1 MRPRVVLVFA
11 IVSIL
16 LGGALLVPAA
26 YARLINDSTEPG
38 SAAPTPEAAPLSP
51 PPPPTLAA
59 GPVSI
64 DLGPDSFVSWALL
77 DRESGEISGSKNIK
91 ATNSTESMIK
101 IWFVADYLR
110 QLGDKEPPEGLLR
123 FGSLAIR
130 DSDDDATNVIYR
142 AAGGEPSL
150 DRLITMCGLTE
161 TKKVI
166 PPNQRTVWWS
176 YTAMSARDAVRMG
189 ECVKSG
195 KAAGPKWT
203 KWVLDE
209 MTKVRGT
216 TAAKDQQLRRGGGRW
231 GIIDGLP
238 EELLAQGP
246 VGIKNGWTMI
256 YADMKWHINCLAV
269 ADDWVLAVL
278 MRYPHGK
285 GLDFGSAVCRSV
297 TEQLVTPQPGAV
309 LKVPQPLVPEQ
320 PPAQG

>member
-11 IVSIL
+11 IASIL
-16 LGGALLVPAA
+16 LGGVLLVPSA
-26 YARLINDSTEPG
+26 YARLINDGSGAADAPVLEPL
-38 SAAPTPEAAPLSP
+38 AA

-59 GPVSI
+59 GPVEI
-64 DLGPDSFVSWALL
+64 DLGSGNFVSWALL
-77 DRESGEISGSKNIK
+77 DRESGKISGSKNIA

-101 IWFVADYLR
+101 VWFVADYLR
-110 QLGDKEPPEGLLR
+110 QLGDKQPPAEMLKH
-123 FGSLAIR
+123 GSAAIR
-130 DSDDDATNVIYR
+130 DSDDDATNAIYR
-142 AAGGEPSL
+142 AAGGVQSI
-150 DRLITMCGLTE
+150 DRLITMCELTE

-166 PPNQRTVWWS
+166 PPGQSGVWWS

-209 MTKVRGT
+209 MAKVRGT

-269 ADDWVLAVL
+269 TDGWVLAVL
-278 MRYPHGK
+278 MRYPHNK
-285 GLDFGSAVCRSV
+285 GLDYGAAVCRSV
-297 TEQLVTPQPGAV
+297 TEQLVTPRPGAA
-309 LKVPQPLVPEQ
+309 LKVPRPLVPEQ